1 MLAKVEALASR
12 KSTADALLKTIQQ
25 KDVNAA
31 IKQYHELKATE
42 PTAYDFGED
51 RLNGLGYQLLEMKK
65 FEDAI
70 RMLELN
76 VEAYP
81 QSSNAY
87 DSLAEA
93 YMDNGDKDLPPSRA
107 TRSRWS

>member
-1 MLAKVEALASR
+1 M
-12 KSTADALLKTIQQ
+12 KTIQQ
-25 KDVNAA
+25 QDVNAA

-51 RLNGLGYQLLEMKK
+51 QLNGLGYQLLEMKK
-65 FEDAI
+65 FKDAI
-70 RMLELN
+70 RILELN

-93 YMDNGDKDLPPSRA
+93 YMDNGDKDLAIKSYKKSLELNRA
-107 TRSRWS
+107 NENAKKMLKQLTDQ